1 VIETSARRAHAAHPL
16 GFIVFLLCFGHSRGE
31 YSLARFP
38 LSTFREVGELSVPV
52 VWVGSAIMHQKN
64 SWLAAALVA
73 APFGAYAQ
81 PANPPP
87 VTGLYI
93 SLGAGANS
101 LMDEHLV
108 NGVGTASDARL
119 RSRIGPAVVGAIG
132 YGLGNGIRL
141 ELEGDYRN
149 NRFSQGRDFGFP
161 AAAGGN
167 EVKYG
172 PMFNALYDLTGLI
185 PFPYAAPY
193 AGLGVGYQW
202 AHFDKV
208 HAYAPGGFPHIDSD
222 DTRGAFAYQA
232 IIGAVIPFQFVP
244 GLATTIEY
252 RFLGLAH
259 RNYDFTATAAP
270 GATTP
275 GRLKFGNDFNHSL
288 LVGVRYNFG
297 APAPTSPT
305 VPVPVAAPA
314 PAASR
319 SYLVFFD
326 WDKATLT
333 ERARAIVKEAAE
345 NSTRVQYTRLEVN
358 GYTDTS
364 GTPRYN
370 QSLSERRAR
379 AVAAELVRNGVPQN
393 AISVQGL
400 GDTNLLVPTGA
411 GVREPQNRRVEIII
425 H

>member
-1 VIETSARRAHAAHPL
+1 MMLKKT
-16 GFIVFLLCFGHSRGE
+16 
-31 YSLARFP
+31 
-38 LSTFREVGELSVPV
+38 
-52 VWVGSAIMHQKN
+52 
-64 SWLAAALVA
+64 LVA
-73 APFGAYAQ
+73 ATLFTAPLSVQAQ

-87 VTGLYI
+87 VSGLYV
-93 SLGAGANS
+93 SLGAGANL

-108 NGVGTASDARL
+108 NATGTAADGKL
-119 RSRIGPAVVGAIG
+119 RSRIGPAAVVAVG

-149 NRFSQGRDFGFP
+149 NRFSQGRNFGFP

-172 PMFNALYDLTGLI
+172 PMVNAVYDLTGLI

-193 AGLGVGYQW
+193 AGVGVGYQW

-208 HAYAPGGFPHIDSD
+208 HAYGPTGFPRIASD
-222 DTRGAFAYQA
+222 DTRGALAYQA
-232 IIGAVIPFQFVP
+232 IIGTVIPFQFVP

-259 RNYDFTATAAP
+259 RDYDFTAAAAP
-270 GATTP
+270 GAATP

-288 LVGVRYNFG
+288 LIGVRYNFG
-297 APAPTSPT
+297 APPAPAPAAPMASL
-305 VPVPVAAPA
+305 APA

-333 ERARAIVKEAAE
+333 DRARAIVKDAAE

-364 GTPRYN
+364 GTPSYN
-370 QSLSERRAR
+370 QGLSLRRAKI
-379 AVAAELVRNGVPQN
+379 VAAELVRDGVPDN
-393 AISVQGL
+393 AINIKGL

-425 H
+425 R

>member
-1 VIETSARRAHAAHPL
+1 
-16 GFIVFLLCFGHSRGE
+16 
-31 YSLARFP
+31 
-38 LSTFREVGELSVPV
+38 
-52 VWVGSAIMHQKN
+52 M
-64 SWLAAALVA
+64 AL
-73 APFGAYAQ
+73 
-81 PANPPP
+81 
-87 VTGLYI
+87 
-93 SLGAGANS
+93 
-101 LMDEHLV
+101 
-108 NGVGTASDARL
+108 
-119 RSRIGPAVVGAIG
+119 G

-193 AGLGVGYQW
+193 AGVGVGYQW

-208 HAYAPGGFPHIDSD
+208 HAYGAGGFPRFDFE
-222 DTRGAFAYQA
+222 DTRGALAYQA
-232 IIGAVIPFQFVP
+232 IIGAVVPFQFLP
-244 GLATTIEY
+244 QLATTIEY

-259 RNYDFTATAAP
+259 RDYDVIAAAAP
-270 GATTP
+270 GAVIP
-275 GRLKFGNDFNHSL
+275 GNLKFGNDFNHSL
-288 LVGVRYNFG
+288 LIGVRYNFG
-297 APAPTSPT
+297 APAPAAPMA
-305 VPVPVAAPA
+305 PLPVAAPA
-314 PAASR
+314 PAPAR

-326 WDKATLT
+326 WDKADLT
-333 ERARAIVKEAAE
+333 DRARSIIREAAD
-345 NSTRVQYTRLEVN
+345 NSTRVQVTRIEVN

-370 QSLSERRAR
+370 QGLSVRRAQT
-379 AVAAELVRNGVPQN
+379 VAAELVRDGVPQS
-393 AISVQGL
+393 AINIQGL

-411 GVREPQNRRVEIII
+411 GVREPQNRRVEIIF

>member
-1 VIETSARRAHAAHPL
+1 MKLKHT
-16 GFIVFLLCFGHSRGE
+16 
-31 YSLARFP
+31 
-38 LSTFREVGELSVPV
+38 
-52 VWVGSAIMHQKN
+52 
-64 SWLAAALVA
+64 LVA
-73 APFGAYAQ
+73 ATLLAAPLGAQAQ

-87 VTGLYI
+87 ASGLYV
-93 SLGAGANS
+93 SLGAGANL

-108 NGVGTASDARL
+108 NAKGTASDAKF
-119 RSRIGPAVVGAIG
+119 RSRIGPAVVVALG
-132 YGLGNGIRL
+132 YGLGNGMRVEI
-141 ELEGDYRN
+141 EGDYRN

-172 PMFNALYDLTGLI
+172 PMVNAVYDLTGLI

-193 AGLGVGYQW
+193 AGVGVGYQW
-202 AHFDKV
+202 AHFDRV
-208 HAYAPGGFPHIDSD
+208 HAYGPSGFPRLASD
-222 DTRGAFAYQA
+222 DTRGALAYQA
-232 IIGAVIPFQFVP
+232 IIGTVIPFQFIP

-259 RNYDFTATAAP
+259 RDYDFTAAAGP
-270 GATTP
+270 GAATP

-288 LVGVRYNFG
+288 LIGVRYNFG
-297 APAPTSPT
+297 APAAASPAAPMAT
-305 VPVPVAAPA
+305 AAPA

-333 ERARAIVKEAAE
+333 DRARAIIKEAAD
-345 NSTRVQYTRLEVN
+345 NSTRVQYTRIEVN

-364 GTPRYN
+364 GTPSYN
-370 QSLSERRAR
+370 QGLSLRRAR
-379 AVAAELVRNGVPQN
+379 IVAAELVRDGVSQN
-393 AISVQGL
+393 AINVQGL
-400 GDTNLLVPTGA
+400 GDTNLLVATGA

-425 H
+425 R

>member
-1 VIETSARRAHAAHPL
+1 MRL
-16 GFIVFLLCFGHSRGE
+16 
-31 YSLARFP
+31 
-38 LSTFREVGELSVPV
+38 
-52 VWVGSAIMHQKN
+52 KN
-64 SWLAAALVA
+64 ALLAATLVA
-73 APFGAYAQ
+73 APLSARAQ
-81 PANPPP
+81 SANPPP

-93 SLGAGANS
+93 SLGAGGNI

-108 NGVGTASDARL
+108 NGTGTASDAKL
-119 RSRIGPAVVGAIG
+119 RSRIGPAAVVALG

-172 PMFNALYDLTGLI
+172 PMVNALYDLTGLI

-193 AGLGVGYQW
+193 AGVGVGYQW

-208 HAYAPGGFPHIDSD
+208 HAYGSTGFPRIDSD
-222 DTRGAFAYQA
+222 DTRGALAYQA
-232 IIGAVIPFQFVP
+232 IIGTVIPFQFLP
-244 GLATTIEY
+244 SLATTIEY

-259 RNYDFTATAAP
+259 RDYDITATAAP
-270 GATTP
+270 GAAGS

-288 LVGVRYNFG
+288 LIGVRYNFG
-297 APAPTSPT
+297 APTPMSPAAPMPT
-305 VPVPVAAPA
+305 AAPA

-333 ERARAIVKEAAE
+333 DRARSIVKEAAE
-345 NSTRVQYTRLEVN
+345 NSSRVQYTRLEVN

-364 GTPRYN
+364 GTPTYN
-370 QSLSERRAR
+370 KGLSERRAR
-379 AVAAELVRNGVPQN
+379 TVAAELVRDGVPQN

-425 H
+425 R

>member
-1 VIETSARRAHAAHPL
+1 MKLRETLLAATL
-16 GFIVFLLCFGHSRGE
+16 IV
-31 YSLARFP
+31 AP
-38 LSTFREVGELSVPV
+38 LSS
-52 VWVGSAIMHQKN
+52 Q
-64 SWLAAALVA
+64 
-73 APFGAYAQ
+73 AQ

-93 SLGAGANS
+93 SLGAGANI

-108 NGVGTASDARL
+108 NGAGTASDARL
-119 RSRIGPAVVGAIG
+119 RSRIGPAAVVALG
-132 YGLGNGIRL
+132 YGLGNGFRL
-141 ELEGDYRN
+141 EFEGDYRN

-172 PMFNALYDLTGLI
+172 PMFNVLYDLTGLI

-193 AGLGVGYQW
+193 AGVGVGYQW

-208 HAYAPGGFPHIDSD
+208 HAYGAPTGFPRFDSD
-222 DTRGAFAYQA
+222 DTRGALAYQA
-232 IIGAVIPFQFVP
+232 IIGAVIPFQFLP
-244 GLATTIEY
+244 SLATTIEY

-259 RNYDFTATAAP
+259 RDYNITTTAAP
-270 GATTP
+270 GVTSV
-275 GRLKFGNDFNHSL
+275 GKLKLGNDFNHSL
-288 LVGVRYNFG
+288 LIGVRYNFG
-297 APAPTSPT
+297 APPPPTP
-305 VPVPVAAPA
+305 AAPA
-314 PAASR
+314 PIASPAPAPAR

-326 WDKATLT
+326 WDKADLT
-333 ERARAIVKEAAE
+333 DRARSIIKEAAE
-345 NSTRVQYTRLEVN
+345 NTARVQVTQIEVN

-370 QSLSERRAR
+370 QGLSVRRAR
-379 AVAAELVRNGVPQN
+379 TVAAELVRNGVPQN
-393 AISVQGL
+393 VISIQGL

-425 H
+425 R

>member
-1 VIETSARRAHAAHPL
+1 MRTKNVLWTATLLAA
-16 GFIVFLLCFGHSRGE
+16 
-31 YSLARFP
+31 P
-38 LSTFREVGELSVPV
+38 LSAHSQST
-52 VWVGSAIMHQKN
+52 
-64 SWLAAALVA
+64 
-73 APFGAYAQ
+73 
-81 PANPPP
+81 NPPP
-87 VTGLYI
+87 VTGLYV
-93 SLGAGANS
+93 SLGAGANI
-101 LMDEHLV
+101 LQDEHLV
-108 NGVGTASDARL
+108 NATGTAADARL
-119 RSRIGPAVVGAIG
+119 RSRIGPAAVVALG

-172 PMFNALYDLTGLI
+172 PMVNAVYDLTGLI

-193 AGLGVGYQW
+193 AGVGVGYQW

-208 HAYAPGGFPHIDSD
+208 HAYGPTGFPRFGSD
-222 DTRGAFAYQA
+222 DTRGALAYQA
-232 IIGAVIPFQFVP
+232 IIGAVVPWQLLP
-244 GLATTIEY
+244 GLATTVEY

-259 RNYDFTATAAP
+259 RDYDVTVAAAP
-270 GATTP
+270 GVAAA
-275 GRLKFGNDFNHSL
+275 GKLKFGNDFNHAL
-288 LVGVRYNFG
+288 MIGVRYNFG
-297 APAPTSPT
+297 APAAPPPAAPIPS
-305 VPVPVAAPA
+305 AAPA

-333 ERARAIVKEAAE
+333 ERARAIVKEAAD

-364 GTPRYN
+364 GTSRYN
-370 QSLSERRAR
+370 QGLSERRAR
-379 AVAAELVRNGVPQN
+379 AVAAELVRDGVPQN
-393 AISVQGL
+393 AISARGL
-400 GDTNLLVPTGA
+400 GDTNLLVSTGP

-425 H
+425 R

>member
-1 VIETSARRAHAAHPL
+1 MRLKNTLLAAT
-16 GFIVFLLCFGHSRGE
+16 LL
-31 YSLARFP
+31 AAP
-38 LSTFREVGELSVPV
+38 LSS
-52 VWVGSAIMHQKN
+52 Q
-64 SWLAAALVA
+64 
-73 APFGAYAQ
+73 AQ

-87 VTGLYI
+87 VTGLYM
-93 SLGAGANS
+93 SLGAGGNI

-119 RSRIGPAVVGAIG
+119 RSRIGPAAVIALG
-132 YGLGNGIRL
+132 YGLGNGIRV

-172 PMFNALYDLTGLI
+172 PMVNALYDLTGLI

-193 AGLGVGYQW
+193 AGVGIGYQW

-208 HAYAPGGFPHIDSD
+208 HAYGSTGFPRFSSD
-222 DTRGAFAYQA
+222 DTRGALAYQA
-232 IIGAVIPFQFVP
+232 IVGAVLPWQALP
-244 GLATTIEY
+244 GLGTTIEY

-259 RNYDFTATAAP
+259 RNYDVTAAAAP
-270 GATTP
+270 GAAAA

-288 LVGVRYNFG
+288 LIGVRYNFG
-297 APAPTSPT
+297 APTPASPAAPTPT
-305 VPVPVAAPA
+305 AAPA
-314 PAASR
+314 PAPAR

-333 ERARAIVKEAAE
+333 DRARSIVKEAAD

-364 GTPRYN
+364 GTHSYN
-370 QSLSERRAR
+370 QGLSLRRAR
-379 AVAAELVRNGVPQN
+379 TVAAELVRDGVPQS
-393 AISVQGL
+393 AISIQGL
-400 GDTNLLVPTGA
+400 GDTNLLVPTGP

-425 H
+425 R

>member
-1 VIETSARRAHAAHPL
+1 MRL
-16 GFIVFLLCFGHSRGE
+16 
-31 YSLARFP
+31 
-38 LSTFREVGELSVPV
+38 
-52 VWVGSAIMHQKN
+52 KN
-64 SWLAAALVA
+64 AWVA
-73 APFGAYAQ
+73 ATLIAAPIGARAQ

-93 SLGAGANS
+93 SLGAGANI
-101 LMDEHLV
+101 LQDEHLV
-108 NGVGTASDARL
+108 NATGTASDARL
-119 RSRIGPAVVGAIG
+119 RSRIGPAAVVALG

-172 PMFNALYDLTGLI
+172 PMVNALYDLTGLI

-193 AGLGVGYQW
+193 AGVGVGYQW

-208 HAYAPGGFPHIDSD
+208 HAYGPTGFPRLSSD
-222 DTRGAFAYQA
+222 DTRGALAYQA
-232 IIGAVIPFQFVP
+232 IVGVVLPFQFLP
-244 GLATTIEY
+244 SLATTIEY

-259 RNYDFTATAAP
+259 RDYDVSTSVVP

-275 GRLKFGNDFNHSL
+275 GKLKFGNDFNHSL
-288 LVGVRYNFG
+288 LIGVRYNFG
-297 APAPTSPT
+297 APTLLSPAAPTPT
-305 VPVPVAAPA
+305 AAPA
-314 PAASR
+314 PAAAR

-333 ERARAIVKEAAE
+333 ERARSIVREAAE

-370 QSLSERRAR
+370 KGLSERRAR
-379 AVAAELVRNGVPQN
+379 AVAAELVRDGVPQN

-425 H
+425 R

>member
-1 VIETSARRAHAAHPL
+1 MKRRSTILAATL
-16 GFIVFLLCFGHSRGE
+16 I
-31 YSLARFP
+31 ATP
-38 LSTFREVGELSVPV
+38 LSS
-52 VWVGSAIMHQKN
+52 
-64 SWLAAALVA
+64 
-73 APFGAYAQ
+73 YAQ

-87 VTGLYI
+87 VTGLYV
-93 SLGAGANS
+93 SLGAGANL

-108 NGVGTASDARL
+108 NAAGTASDARL
-119 RSRIGPAVVGAIG
+119 RSRIGPAVVVALG

-172 PMFNALYDLTGLI
+172 PMVNAVYDLTGLI

-193 AGLGVGYQW
+193 AGVGVGYQW

-208 HAYAPGGFPHIDSD
+208 HAYGTGGFPRIDSN
-222 DTRGAFAYQA
+222 DTRGALAYQA
-232 IIGAVIPFQFVP
+232 IIGMVIPFQFAP

-252 RFLGLAH
+252 RFLGLAD
-259 RNYDFTATAAP
+259 RKYDFTETTVP
-270 GATTP
+270 GAATP

-288 LVGVRYNFG
+288 LIGVRYNFG
-297 APAPTSPT
+297 APTPVSPAAPTPT
-305 VPVPVAAPA
+305 AAPA
-314 PAASR
+314 PAPAR

-333 ERARAIVKEAAE
+333 DRARAIVKEAAD
-345 NSTRVQYTRLEVN
+345 NSSRVQYTRLEVN

-370 QSLSERRAR
+370 KGLSERRAR
-379 AVAAELVRNGVPQN
+379 TVAAELVRDGVPQN
-393 AISVQGL
+393 AISIQGF

-425 H
+425 R